1 MLKSLTF
8 IPEPA
13 PVAAEERYLLDGEL
27 VPAST
32 LPHPLLNRAF
42 SFADGFFESIRV
54 VGGVPR
60 NVELHYGR
68 IVDSCAGHRM
78 ELPDD
83 FTRERFSAALQD
95 LAQASGIREGGY
107 IRVTCYRSGGGRYLP
122 LQHRMTWVGIAKP
135 LEDNH
140 FVLNERGL
148 KVDIYTDMRK
158 PLSPLANFK
167 NLAATLYV
175 QSAVWAEAGGF
186 DEALIL
192 NDQHQIIESTRSN
205 IFLAS
210 NGVLYTPGLE
220 CGPVGGVMRAA
231 VIGVAQAAG
240 MKVYECNLSPQELLR
255 ADELFL
261 TNALRGIQWVSSY
274 RTKRYFSTTAQQ
286 LTHLLNE
293 RFTPTS

>member
-8 IPEPA
+8 IPSVPTATERFS
-13 PVAAEERYLLDGEL
+13 VNGSLTDAAG
-27 VPAST
+27 
-32 LPHPLLNRAF
+32 LPQVFATRAF
-42 SFADGFFESIRV
+42 AFADGFFESIRIID
-54 VGGVPR
+54 GRPR
-60 NVELHYGR
+60 HVELHFGR
-68 IVDSCAGHRM
+68 VLDSCAGHRM
-78 ELPDD
+78 TVPED
-83 FTRERFSAALQD
+83 FTLERFHAALQH
-95 LAQASGIREGGY
+95 LAEASGIREGGY
-107 IRVTCYRSGGGRYLP
+107 IRATFYRSGGGRYLP
-122 LQHRMTWVGIAKP
+122 VADEMAWVATAKP
-135 LEDNH
+135 LEDNA

-158 PLSPLANFK
+158 PLNPLANFK

-175 QSAVWAEAGGF
+175 QSAIWAEAGGF
-186 DEALIL
+186 DEALIV

-205 IFLAS
+205 LFLAS

-286 LTHLLNE
+286 LIHHLNAS
-293 RFTPTS
+293 FTA

>member
-8 IPEPA
+8 IPQAPA
-13 PVAAEERYLLDGEL
+13 TTAPCLVNGE
-27 VPAST
+27 VTEAQH
-32 LPHPLLNRAF
+32 LPSVFETRGFA
-42 SFADGFFESIRV
+42 FADGFFESIRV
-54 VGGVPR
+54 VSGKPR
-60 NVELHYGR
+60 HVELHYGR
-68 IVDSCAGHRM
+68 VLDSCAGHRM
-78 ELPDD
+78 EVPAA
-83 FTRERFSAALQD
+83 FTLDQFEAALQA
-95 LAQASGIREGGY
+95 LADRAGLREGGY
-107 IRVTCYRSGGGRYLP
+107 IRATFYRAGGGRYLP
-122 LQHRMTWVGIAKP
+122 VGHEMAWVATAKA
-135 LEDNH
+135 LEDNG

-158 PLSPLANFK
+158 PLNPLANFK

-175 QSAVWAEAGGF
+175 QSAIWAEAGGF
-186 DEALIL
+186 DEALIV

-205 IFLAS
+205 LFLAS

-274 RTKRYFSTTAQQ
+274 RTKRYFSATAQQ
-286 LTHLLNE
+286 LIHHLNAS
-293 RFTPTS
+293 FTA

>member
-8 IPEPA
+8 IPTPA
-13 PVAAEERYLLDGEL
+13 PAAAAERYLIDGGL
-27 VPAST
+27 AAASD
-32 LPHPLLNRAF
+32 LPHALLNRAF

-54 VGGVPR
+54 IGGVPR

-78 ELPDD
+78 QLPDD
-83 FTRERFSAALQD
+83 FTLERFSAALQV

-122 LQHRMTWVGIAKP
+122 LEHRMTWVATARP

>member
-8 IPEPA
+8 IPPA
-13 PVAAEERYLLDGEL
+13 PAATEHYLVDGEL
-27 VPAST
+27 TDVHG
-32 LPHPLLNRAF
+32 LPTVFATRAF
-42 SFADGFFESIRV
+42 AFADGFFESIRIV
-54 VGGVPR
+54 EGRPR
-60 NVELHYGR
+60 HVALHYGR
-68 IVDSCAGHRM
+68 VLDSCAGHKM
-78 ELPDD
+78 AVP
-83 FTRERFSAALQD
+83 ERFTLERFEAALQELTD
-95 LAQASGIREGGY
+95 RAGIHEGGY
-107 IRVTCYRSGGGRYLP
+107 IRATFYRSGGGRYLP
-122 LQHRMTWVGIAKP
+122 VAHEMAWVATVKP
-135 LEDNH
+135 LEDNE

-158 PLSPLANFK
+158 PLNPLANFK

-186 DEALIL
+186 DEALIV

-205 IFLAS
+205 LFLAS

-231 VIGVAQAAG
+231 VIAVAQAAG

-286 LTHLLNE
+286 LIHHLNAS
-293 RFTPTS
+293 FTA